1 MDKQSSEHQ
10 VQKMISIIN
19 QIPIGLVETNLEG
32 AIVQMNAKGVQLL
45 MPLFMLLEVSG
56 ASMFE
61 LLSIIAPELVERIN
75 QFKESSGS
83 IVHKENHK
91 IEINRNGHNL
101 VKYFY
106 HSIYKVDEN
115 TISFVFDDITELQE
129 KENQIRE
136 ALQAKAIEQSKFEM
150 ASGILHDIG
159 NAVVGFGSYINRIK
173 RHLTQTDFDK
183 LKSLHGFLGK
193 NQQQFETA
201 IGEAKT
207 KAMMDMIGGIAENE
221 QKNAKEAESI
231 ISEQMG
237 IIAHISE
244 ILTIQRQYI
253 KGQQSTDREQVNLR
267 TVINDSIAMI
277 LPSLTKKDIEINMDI
292 PLKLPMIK
300 GDKTRLM
307 QVFLNV
313 FKNAAESIASFES
326 SSKKISIVVIPLNN
340 QLVVNITDTGKGF
353 DAHIAENLFS
363 RGFTS
368 KDSGTGLGLINCKS
382 IIESHNG
389 QFEIKSDGFEKGAM
403 VTITLK
409 I

>member
-32 AIVQMNAKGVQLL
+32 TIVQMNAKGVQLL
-45 MPLFMLLEVSG
+45 MPLFMILQVSG
-56 ASMFE
+56 TSMLE

-75 QFKESSGS
+75 QFKASSGP

-91 IEINRNGHNL
+91 IEINRNGQIL
-101 VKYFY
+101 IKYFY

-173 RHLTQTDFDK
+173 RHLTQSDFDK
-183 LKSLHGFLGK
+183 LKSLLGFLDK
-193 NQQQFETA
+193 NKEQFGTA
-201 IGEAKT
+201 IGETKA

-221 QKNAKEAESI
+221 QRKVKEADSI

-237 IIAHISE
+237 IIAHISD

-253 KGQQSTDREQVNLR
+253 KGQQSSERELVNIR
-267 TVINDSIAMI
+267 TVINDSVAMI
-277 LPSLTKKDIEINMDI
+277 LPGLTKKNIELQMDI
-292 PLKLPMIK
+292 PLHLPMIK

-307 QVFLNV
+307 QVFLNL
-313 FKNAAESIASFES
+313 FKNAAESIASYEA
-326 SSKKISIVVIPLNN
+326 SSKKIAVSIVCNDKELIVK
-340 QLVVNITDTGKGF
+340 ITDTGLGF
-353 DAHIAENLFS
+353 DEKIAESLFS

-368 KDSGTGLGLINCKS
+368 KETGTGLGLINCKS
-382 IIESHNG
+382 IIESHHG
-389 QFEIKSDGFEKGAM
+389 LLELKSEGFEKGAT
-403 VTITLK
+403 VTIILN